1 MCMKILMVLEGE
13 FPPDERVEK
22 EAVSLID
29 AGHKVYLVCYTK
41 TNRKEQEEYKKL
53 KVYRKPIPKFIYK
66 SSIGC
71 LKFPYYFNFWRR
83 FLHGLLKNESFDVI
97 HIHDLPL
104 VQIGLEIKQKYRIP
118 LIFDMHENYP
128 AFLETAI
135 HVNTFP
141 GNLFYSGK
149 QWRKY
154 EKKSV
159 HQCDNII
166 TVVEEMKDRIKGLG
180 VSGKRIIVLPN
191 TPDIRGMK
199 IHKNKPDNNYLTLF
213 YTGGLNIHRGLQ
225 VIIRGLKLV
234 VEQYPNIRLWVVGSG
249 SFKPF
254 LEHLTNKLDLE
265 KYIRFFDWKEQD
277 EIFGLLA
284 QSDIALIPHLK
295 SEQTDN
301 SSPNKLF
308 QYMLM
313 GKPIISSNCN
323 SIERIINEAGTGII
337 YNSYSYES
345 FAMAV
350 QTMVEKG
357 DIYKQGIAGQ
367 KLVRDKY
374 NWETSVE
381 ELLNMYNQY

>member
-1 MCMKILMVLEGE
+1 MKILMVLEGE

-29 AGHKVYLVCYTK
+29 AGHKVYLICYTK
-41 TNRKEQEEYKKL
+41 TNRKEQEEYKKINI
-53 KVYRKPIPKFIYK
+53 YRKPISKFIYK

-71 LKFPYYFNFWRR
+71 LRFPYYFNFWRS
-83 FLHGLLKNESFDVI
+83 FLHGLLKNESFDAI

-104 VQIGLEIKQKYRIP
+104 VQVGLEIKIKYKIP

-141 GNLFYSGK
+141 GNLFYSRK
-149 QWRKY
+149 KWRKY
-154 EKKSV
+154 EKESV
-159 HQCDNII
+159 YQCDHII
-166 TVVEEMKDRIKGLG
+166 TVVEEMKERIKKLG
-180 VSGKRIIVLPN
+180 FSGEKITVLSN
-191 TPDIRGMK
+191 TPAKRDLK
-199 IHKNKPDNNYLTLF
+199 IHKNTPDKNYLTLF
-213 YTGGLNIHRGLQ
+213 YTGGLNSHRGLQ
-225 VIIRGLKLV
+225 IVIRGIRLI
-234 VEQYPNIRLWVVGSG
+234 VEQYPNIRLWIVGTG
-249 SFKPF
+249 SFKTF
-254 LEHLTNKLDLE
+254 LERLTNRLDLE
-265 KYIRFFDWKEQD
+265 NYIHFFGRKEQD
-277 EIFGLLA
+277 DMFGLLIR
-284 QSDIALIPHLK
+284 SDIALIPHLK

-337 YNSYSYES
+337 YYSNSAES

-350 QTMVEKG
+350 QKMIGKG
-357 DIYKQGIAGQ
+357 DLDKQGVAGQ
-367 KLVRDKY
+367 KLVKDKY

>member
-1 MCMKILMVLEGE
+1 MVLEGE

-29 AGHKVYLVCYTK
+29 AGHNVYLVCYTK
-41 TNRKEQEEYKKL
+41 TNRKEQEEYKKI
-53 KVYRKPIPKFIYK
+53 KVYRKPISKFIYK

-83 FLHGLLKNESFDVI
+83 FLHGLLKNESFDAI

-141 GNLFYSGK
+141 GNLFYSRK

-154 EKKSV
+154 EKESV
-159 HQCDNII
+159 NQCDHII
-166 TVVEEMKDRIKGLG
+166 TVVEEMKERVKKLG
-180 VSGKRIIVLPN
+180 FSGKRIIVLPN
-191 TPDIRGMK
+191 TPDIRGLK
-199 IHKNKPDNNYLTLF
+199 IHKNTPDKNYLTLF
-213 YTGGLNIHRGLQ
+213 YTGGLNFHRGLQ
-225 VIIRGLKLV
+225 IVIRGFRFI
-234 VEQYPNIRLWVVGSG
+234 VERYPNIRLWIVGSG
-249 SFKPF
+249 SFKTF
-254 LEHLTNKLDLE
+254 LERLTNELDLE
-265 KYIRFFDWKEQD
+265 NYIHFFGWKEQD

-301 SSPNKLF
+301 SSPNKFF

-323 SIERIINEAGTGII
+323 SIERIINEAGTGIT
-337 YNSYSYES
+337 YNSHSSES

-357 DIYKQGIAGQ
+357 DIYKQGVAGQ
-367 KLVRDKY
+367 KLVKDKY